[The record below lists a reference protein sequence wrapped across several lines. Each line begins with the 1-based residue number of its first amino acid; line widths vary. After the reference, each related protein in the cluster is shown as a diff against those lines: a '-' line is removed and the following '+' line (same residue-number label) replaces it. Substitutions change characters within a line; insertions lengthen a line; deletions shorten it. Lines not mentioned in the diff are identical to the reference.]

1 MFLRIPMIE
10 SKKMDFPY
18 YHSLSEGSYCV
29 CTISENRGEH
39 EEEYGPFD
47 ITIRTVI
54 PRGGGICFTI
64 SIGFAVFTTG
74 RFNESVSGGI
84 KGKTTS
90 FYSIPRSILKP
101 GEAIRIRFRGRGEV
115 YASFSK

>member
-1 MFLRIPMIE
+1 
-10 SKKMDFPY
+10 MDFPY
-18 YHSLSEGSYCV
+18 YHSLSEGSYSV
-29 CTISENRGEH
+29 CTVSENRVEH

-47 ITIRTVI
+47 IAIRTVI

-64 SIGFAVFTTG
+64 SIGFTVFTAG
-74 RFNESVSGGI
+74 RFNESGSGESREM
-84 KGKTTS
+84 TS

-101 GEAIRIRFRGRGEV
+101 GETIRIRFRGRGEV